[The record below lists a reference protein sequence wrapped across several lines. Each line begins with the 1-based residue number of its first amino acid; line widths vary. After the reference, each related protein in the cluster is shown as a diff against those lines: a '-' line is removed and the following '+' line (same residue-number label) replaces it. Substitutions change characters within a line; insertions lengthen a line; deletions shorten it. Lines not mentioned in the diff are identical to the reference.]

1 MTTPLLLEL
10 FGAFAGACFALWL
23 ASQSLP
29 SPRIAWLASLA
40 PLRPAALAYLQK
52 PGLMGS
58 LGLLVLRLSIGVMMI
73 HHGQE
78 KLADPESFA
87 AAYLVPLHMPVPLFM
102 AHVAGLSEI
111 LGSWFVILGFLTP
124 IGALA
129 LVGTM
134 TVAGYHHIL
143 TSGFNIYLLE
153 LVVLYLGG
161 SLAILLNGPGRY
173 SIDSGIVSG
182 LLDSD
187 SHEATP
193 FIADPA
199 YGEPAPVVVR
209 AEANAS
215 LASRGTR
222 RG

>member
-1 MTTPLLLEL
+1 MSSFLSRYFFKDDVLANTGL
-10 FGAFAGACFALWL
+10 F
-23 ASQSLP
+23 
-29 SPRIAWLASLA
+29 
-40 PLRPAALAYLQK
+40 
-52 PGLMGS
+52 
-58 LGLLVLRLSIGVMMI
+58 VLRLAIGTMMI

-87 AAYLVPLHMPVPLFM
+87 AAYLVPLHMPAPLFM

-124 IGALA
+124 IGAMA

-134 TVAGYHHIL
+134 SVAGYHHIL

-161 SLAILLNGPGRY
+161 SLAILLNGPGQY

-182 LLDSD
+182 LLGSDSD
-187 SHEATP
+187 LATP
-193 FIADPA
+193 IITDRA
-199 YGEPAPVVVR
+199 YAEPAAVVVR
-209 AEANAS
+209 AEASAG
-215 LASRGTR
+215 LVRRGTR

>member
-1 MTTPLLLEL
+1 MSSFLSRYFLKDDV
-10 FGAFAGACFALWL
+10 L
-23 ASQSLP
+23 ANT
-29 SPRIAWLASLA
+29 
-40 PLRPAALAYLQK
+40 
-52 PGLMGS
+52 
-58 LGLLVLRLSIGVMMI
+58 GLLVLRLAIGTMMI

-134 TVAGYHHIL
+134 AVAGYHHIL

-182 LLDSD
+182 LLSSDSD
-187 SHEATP
+187 VATP
-193 FIADPA
+193 YIADSA
-199 YGEPAPVVVR
+199 YGDPAPVVVR
-209 AEANAS
+209 AEASAG
-215 LASRGTR
+215 LASRGAR